1 MPQPFIIGL
10 IRHTVYA
17 VLYSAAALV
26 SGCGS
31 GQAVQSGAG
40 AAAITIQ
47 GTPATS
53 ATVGV
58 RYSFTPTANGGGG
71 LRFSVD
77 ALPSWAT
84 FDVNSGTLSGTP
96 ATSDVGVDNGIVI
109 HATDGSSEASLP
121 AFSITVNAR
130 ANTAPTISGTPVT
143 SVKAGQSYSFTPSA
157 RDPDGNTLTFG
168 IQNKPAWAGF
178 DAATGT
184 LSGTPGSA
192 DAGTYANI
200 VISVS
205 DGSLSTALAPFSID
219 VTAAADSISLS
230 WTPPTQNSD
239 GSSLNDLA
247 GYDIYYGTDPAGL
260 NQKIVLTSPGATSY
274 LVTGLAPG
282 TWYFV
287 VKSLSSSGVESVSS
301 NLASHTL

>member
-1 MPQPFIIGL
+1 MPQPFIIRL
-10 IRHTVYA
+10 IRNTVCT
-17 VLYSAAALV
+17 VLFGAAALV

-31 GQAVQSGAG
+31 GQAVQSDAG
-40 AAAITIQ
+40 HTAITIQ

-58 RYSFTPTANGGGG
+58 RYSFTPTATGGGT
-71 LRFSVD
+71 LQFSVD
-77 ALPSWAT
+77 ALPSWAA
-84 FDVNSGTLSGTP
+84 FDVKTGTLSGTP
-96 ATSDVGVDNGIVI
+96 ATGDVGVDSGIVI

-121 AFSITVNAR
+121 AFSITVNASE
-130 ANTAPTISGTPVT
+130 NTAPTISGAPVT
-143 SVKAGQSYSFTPSA
+143 TVKAGQSYSFTPSA
-157 RDPDGNTLTFG
+157 RDPDGDALTFG
-168 IQNKPAWAGF
+168 IQNKPAWASF

-192 DAGTYANI
+192 DVGTYAGI

-219 VTAAADSISLS
+219 VTTAADSISLS

-247 GYDIYYGTDPAGL
+247 GYDIYYGTDPAAL

-274 LVTGLAPG
+274 VVTGLASG

-287 VKSLSSSGVESVSS
+287 VKSLSSSGVESASS